1 MWGCKAKKK
10 RNMIKEG
17 GRMTLRMELET
28 ELQSKSEKSGKGKMI

>member
-10 RNMIKEG
+10 SNMIKEG

-28 ELQSKSEKSGKGKMI
+28 ELQSRSE